1 MHTYSHGGACMQ
13 ECHDEIKEDDGAG
26 QQSIFRIVRIPF
38 KVLVSLLLHESCIY
52 L

>member
-1 MHTYSHGGACMQ
+1 MGIEHMQ

-38 KVLVSLLLHESCIY
+38 KVHSASSRN
-52 L
+52 